1 MRALAAALLSACP
14 LLAGCPE
21 SVHPVS
27 DPAGAA
33 HDPALSGTWHGVF
46 DGDAIYLHV
55 GRAEHGMTRAVT
67 VEHERKDGGIKVER
81 YVAFASRLDKLA
93 LLNVRPVDGGG
104 TAGYSLFKYETG
116 KDRLTLWLTSFAAV
130 REDIKAGKLAGKAED
145 KPYGDTVITAPG
157 GALAKYLQESDPQR
171 LFDRPL
177 VFRRIADR

>member
-130 REDIKAGKLAGKAED
+130 REDIKAGKLAGIA
-145 KPYGDTVITAPG
+145 GDGKFGETRITASS
-157 GALAKYLQESDPQR
+157 AELAAWLRAAEPRR
-171 LFDRPL
+171 LFDKPL
-177 VFRRIADR
+177 VFVRVAP